1 MGFDLVSLMLLKSKE
16 EDYVQ
21 NFITMTKLRTIIR
34 LYEDRMG
41 LKTIAV
47 MARTSR
53 NTVKKYIHAWNSL
66 KMGFDEFQSK
76 SDTELHD
83 LFCISDL
90 PSKPNPR
97 WDILENLLWFYAGKI
112 KLKMLIS

>member
-1 MGFDLVSLMLLKSKE
+1 MAN
-16 EDYVQ
+16 

-66 KMGFDEFQSK
+66 KMSFDEFQSK

-83 LFCISDL
+83 LFCISDI
-90 PSKPNPR
+90 PSNPNPVG
-97 WDILENLLWFYAGKI
+97 ILLRIFFLRSAKLLVARA
-112 KLKMLIS
+112 